1 MDEKLNV
8 ALGWLRE
15 YTTMTNKIENL
26 VHCLEVVSPKLTQM
40 ETSIETVPAE
50 EVAAAIDAFKSA
62 AKDAKQVGDALNM
75 SESFREIC
83 LENLLE
89 FEEVC
94 INTIFEMR
102 TLVHLKL
109 EYEWKVAIF
118 IRLDCNEIVRKGQS
132 LAMPTSSH
140 ASSYKV
146 ALLGAVGE
154 IGEPL
159 ALLIKMSPWV
169 SALHL
174 YDTKD
179 VKGVG
184 DDLIR
189 GYNPKME
196 GRDPGKH
203 LDQKRQRFTYL
214 TSNSK
219 KSYFIKEAWE
229 ESKRKKMATFH
240 SYSSFR
246 WTSVRISNIVLMHT
260 SSNSRRFSK

>member
-26 VHCLEVVSPKLTQM
+26 VHCLEEMSPKLTKM
-40 ETSIETVPAE
+40 ETSIETVHAE
-50 EVAAAIDAFKSA
+50 EAAAAIAAFKSA
-62 AKDAKQVGDALNM
+62 TKDAKQIGDVLNM
-75 SESFREIC
+75 SESFKEIY

-102 TLVHLKL
+102 SLVHLKL

-118 IRLDCNEIVRKGQS
+118 IRLDCNGEQNIIR
-132 LAMPTSSH
+132 LASKHQIHTNCEMGTTLGTPTSSH
-140 ASSYKV
+140 ASSYKI

-154 IGEPL
+154 ISEPL

-169 SALHL
+169 FALHL

-184 DDLIR
+184 ADLIR
-189 GYNPKME
+189 ME
-196 GRDPGKH
+196 GRDPRKH

-214 TSNSK
+214 TSSSK
-219 KSYFIKEAWE
+219 KSYFIKGGMG
-229 ESKRKKMATFH
+229 RG
-240 SYSSFR
+240 R
-246 WTSVRISNIVLMHT
+246 CC
-260 SSNSRRFSK
+260 

>member
-26 VHCLEVVSPKLTQM
+26 VHCLKVVSPKLTQM

-50 EVAAAIDAFKSA
+50 EAAAAIDAFKSA

-102 TLVHLKL
+102 TIVHLKL
-109 EYEWKVAIF
+109 TYEWKVAIF
-118 IRLDCNEIVRKGQS
+118 IRLDCNGEQNIIRLASKHQIQIIGNPNCEIGTT
-132 LAMPTSSH
+132 LAKPTSSH
-140 ASSYKV
+140 AFSYKV

-154 IGEPL
+154 IDEPL

-169 SALHL
+169 STLHL

-184 DDLIR
+184 ADLIR
-189 GYNPKME
+189 VFIT
-196 GRDPGKH
+196 
-203 LDQKRQRFTYL
+203 QR
-214 TSNSK
+214 S
-219 KSYFIKEAWE
+219 
-229 ESKRKKMATFH
+229 
-240 SYSSFR
+240 
-246 WTSVRISNIVLMHT
+246 
-260 SSNSRRFSK
+260 